1 MSEENEMSETFQ
13 DRLFLGG
20 QAVYEQILRG
30 EVTDVEA
37 ALMDVHLQA
46 SAESDTDQ

>member
-1 MSEENEMSETFQ
+1 MSEDNDMSETFE
-13 DRLFLGG
+13 DRMFRGG

-37 ALMDVHLQA
+37 ALMDVQLKA
-46 SAESDTDQ
+46 SEEDDRG